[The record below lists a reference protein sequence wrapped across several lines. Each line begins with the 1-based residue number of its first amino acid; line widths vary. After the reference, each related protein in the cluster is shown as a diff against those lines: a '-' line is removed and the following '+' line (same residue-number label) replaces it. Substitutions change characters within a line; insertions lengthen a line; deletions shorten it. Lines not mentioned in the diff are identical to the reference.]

1 MKKYICALALAVMS
15 LSMGAQVK
23 PGVEVLRDGG
33 FAQLKGKRVGL
44 LTNPTGVENK
54 VKSTVDIMH
63 EAEGVELV
71 A

>member
-44 LTNPTGVENK
+44 LTNPTGVDNK
-54 VKSTVDIMH
+54 LK
-63 EAEGVELV
+63 
-71 A
+71 

>member
-33 FAQLKGKRVGL
+33 FAQLKGTRVGV
-44 LTNPTGVENK
+44 LTNPTGVGIMDC
-54 VKSTVDIMH
+54 STLTTGAIFAIFTRSV
-63 EAEGVELV
+63 
-71 A
+71 